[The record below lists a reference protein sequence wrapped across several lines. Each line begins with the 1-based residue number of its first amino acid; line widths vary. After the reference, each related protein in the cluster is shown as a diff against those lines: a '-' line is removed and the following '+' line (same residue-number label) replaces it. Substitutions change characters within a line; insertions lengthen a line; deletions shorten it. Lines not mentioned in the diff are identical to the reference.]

1 MNIDEIE
8 NTAWNYKGKLIAWG
22 QKSRKNVSF
31 EIINIKEIN
40 HRKQYT
46 VQIRIDGVPTETA
59 TDFSVKSAEQ
69 LASEK
74 TYKKLQSSE
83 QILTKSQ
90 IATD

>member
-1 MNIDEIE
+1 M
-8 NTAWNYKGKLIAWG
+8 
-22 QKSRKNVSF
+22 SF

-69 LASEK
+69 LAAEK
-74 TYKKLQSSE
+74 TYKKLPSPE
-83 QILTKSQ
+83 QTSITSKTETEQ
-90 IATD
+90 NE